1 MILLSTILIILGM
14 LLVSNIWVSILI
26 HFKEIENMA
35 TVKELMEALKVQVA
49 ETIGIE
55 KSTQVYIQGIKQQ
68 LQDLIDNGAKPEE
81 LQAMV
86 DELDV
91 SEKEMAAAIAVNP

>member
-1 MILLSTILIILGM
+1 
-14 LLVSNIWVSILI
+14 
-26 HFKEIENMA
+26 MA